1 MAIRALQLLLFSL
14 GIVWAWVL
22 SVTHPEQ
29 TQVPG
34 FLIALSISW
43 WLTPEIRSRAL
54 RLGLVDKPDEER
66 RIHKVPVPRLGGVAI
81 YISFVLTITIM
92 IAITGMFPKQDG
104 LAGIAVGGTLIFVLG
119 LLDDLESLPA
129 KVKLLVQVLA
139 GCAAYSLGVRIKQI
153 PIPATMNF
161 DLGFL
166 HIHGGEPIQ
175 LGIWSLPLTVFWLV
189 GISNAVNLID
199 GMDGLAAGVSAISAL
214 TIWAV
219 ALADSIGRPY
229 AALFAA
235 VLAGA
240 LMGFLRW
247 NFNPARIFLGDSGA
261 YLTGF
266 ILGAVSITG
275 VLKGATA
282 VTLIVPTFI
291 IVLLILFFPLLDTT
305 WAIIRRVS
313 RGKSIFQPDAEHI
326 HHRLLQAGL
335 TQKTAAYIIYGISAA
350 LGLVAAHL
358 VKQDSYFLI
367 LSVSVLAMAVFFA
380 EVVNRHRQ
388 RKQRRKPEEAAT
400 TQAVDGSPQTNPP
413 AGDSPADRGLGTTAG
428 ER

>member
-1 MAIRALQLLLFSL
+1 MAIRALQLLLFVL
-14 GIVWAWVL
+14 GIGWACAL
-22 SVTHPEQ
+22 AGSHPDQ
-29 TQVPG
+29 TQIPG

-43 WLTPEIRSRAL
+43 WLTPEIRARAL

-81 YISFVLTITIM
+81 FISFVITITLM
-92 IAITGMFPKQDG
+92 IVITGLFPKQDG

-129 KVKLLVQVLA
+129 KVKLLVQILA

-153 PIPATMNF
+153 PIPASMNI
-161 DLGFL
+161 DLGML
-166 HIHGGEPIQ
+166 HIHGGDPIQ

-189 GISNAVNLID
+189 GIANAVNLID

-219 ALADSIGRPY
+219 ALAESIARPY
-229 AALFAA
+229 PALFAA

-282 VTLIVPTFI
+282 VTLIVPTFL
-291 IVLLILFFPLLDTT
+291 IVLLILFFPLLDTS

-313 RGKSIFQPDAEHI
+313 RGKSIFSPDAEHI

-335 TQKTAAYIIYGISAA
+335 SQKSAAYMIYGISAT
-350 LGLVAAHL
+350 LGLVAAHIVNQEAYYL
-358 VKQDSYFLI
+358 TLG
-367 LSVSVLAMAVFFA
+367 VSVLAMAIFFA

-388 RKQRRKPEEAAT
+388 KRYKQKG
-400 TQAVDGSPQTNPP
+400 V
-413 AGDSPADRGLGTTAG
+413 PADSDDVNGSAQSGPGDPTSGTGVGTKAG

>member
-1 MAIRALQLLLFSL
+1 MAIRALQLLLFGL
-14 GIVWAWVL
+14 GIAWACVL
-22 SVTHPEQ
+22 SASHPDQ
-29 TQVPG
+29 TQIPG

-43 WLTPEIRSRAL
+43 WLTPEIRARAL

-66 RIHKVPVPRLGGVAI
+66 RIHKVPIPRLGGVAI
-81 YISFVLTITIM
+81 FISFVLTITLM
-92 IAITGMFPKQDG
+92 IVITGLFPRQDG

-153 PIPATMNF
+153 PIPVSMNL

-166 HIHGGEPIQ
+166 HIHGGEPIV

-219 ALADSIGRPY
+219 ALGENIARPY
-229 AALFAA
+229 PALFAA

-282 VTLIVPTFI
+282 VTLIVPTFL

-305 WAIIRRVS
+305 WAIVRRVA
-313 RGKSIFQPDAEHI
+313 RGRSIFQPDAEHI

-335 TQKTAAYIIYGISAA
+335 SQKSAAYMIYGLSAL
-350 LGLVAAHL
+350 LGLLAAHL
-358 VKQDSYFLI
+358 VNQEAYFLTLGI
-367 LSVSVLAMAVFFA
+367 SVLAMAIFFA

-388 RKQRRKPEEAAT
+388 KRYRR
-400 TQAVDGSPQTNPP
+400 
-413 AGDSPADRGLGTTAG
+413 RAG
-428 ER
+428 ELGPDDTEKTVEPGEAKLSEPGAARTDRR

>member
-1 MAIRALQLLLFSL
+1 MA
-14 GIVWAWVL
+14 WAKVL
-22 SVTHPEQ
+22 TDQGQPDQ
-29 TQVPG
+29 TQIPG

-43 WLTPEIRSRAL
+43 WLTPEIRARAL

-81 YISFVLTITIM
+81 YISFVLTITLM
-92 IAITGMFPKQDG
+92 IIITGLFPRQDG

-119 LLDDLESLPA
+119 LLDDLESLSA

-153 PIPATMNF
+153 PMPMSMNF

-166 HIHGGEPIQ
+166 HVHGGDPIQ
-175 LGIWSLPLTVFWLV
+175 LGAWAMPITVFWLV

-219 ALADSIGRPY
+219 ALADSIARPY
-229 AALFAA
+229 PALFAA

-282 VTLIVPTFI
+282 VTLIVPTFL
-291 IVLLILFFPLLDTT
+291 IVLLILFFPLLDTS
-305 WAIIRRVS
+305 WAIVRRIA
-313 RGKSIFQPDAEHI
+313 RGRSIFQPDAEHI

-335 TQKTAAYIIYGISAA
+335 SQKSAAYMIYGLSAA
-350 LGLVAAHL
+350 LGFLAAHL
-358 VKQDSYFLI
+358 VHQELYYTTLGI
-367 LSVSVLAMAVFFA
+367 SVLAMAIFFA

-388 RKQRRKPEEAAT
+388 KKRHNKNPGEQPQPDLGSDNAGQTKG
-400 TQAVDGSPQTNPP
+400 QADHQ
-413 AGDSPADRGLGTTAG
+413 AERGLGTTAG